1 MTAPLTER
9 AVRTYGVFINGEET
23 QPSAELIDREDPGTR
38 TLVARFSRGDLTQAQ
53 AAVAAA
59 RHAFDQGDWPTRPG
73 QERAAV
79 LRALAALMRRDQEA
93 LARIDA
99 EESGKPIR
107 LARGDVATGIALT
120 EYAAALA
127 MTGHGEA
134 HTNLGPDFT
143 GLVVREPCGV
153 VAMITPWNFPLL
165 LLMQKLPFA
174 LAAGCTAVCKPSE
187 LTSGSTLE
195 IAKLA
200 TEAGLPDGVFNVVTG
215 PGETVGSHLARS
227 EDVDL
232 LSFTGSTAVGR
243 SVIEASTGNL
253 KRLSLE
259 LGGKAAS
266 IVFPDADLED
276 AVDGVLFA
284 VLFNQG
290 ECCVSGARLLVHED
304 VADRFVQAL
313 ADRVSELRVGAPL
326 DEDADIGAMI
336 HAAHLDKVID
346 HVGGAEAEGARV
358 VAGGT
363 RLTSGAFGA
372 GHFMAPTIIDQV
384 SPQSRLFNEEVF
396 GPVLAI
402 TRFRTEEEA
411 VELANAVEYGL
422 ANSVWSKNIDTALAL
437 GRRLR
442 SGTVWVNTT
451 IDGAPQLPGGGVK
464 SSGYGRE
471 MGQAGFEEFT
481 EVKTIQIRSGKRTP
495 FFRGGSAR

>member
-1 MTAPLTER
+1 MIAPITER
-9 AVRTYGVFINGEET
+9 AVRTYGVFIDGEET
-23 QPSAELIDREDPGTR
+23 RPSGELIACKDPGTQEM
-38 TLVARFSRGDLTQAQ
+38 VAQFERADVAQAQ

-59 RHAFDQGDWPTRPG
+59 RRAFDEGDWPSRSG
-73 QERAAV
+73 AERAEV
-79 LRALAALMRRDQEA
+79 LRALASLMRRDQEA

-107 LARGDVATGIALT
+107 LARGDVAASIAMT

-127 MTGHGEA
+127 VTAHGDA
-134 HTNLGPDFT
+134 HTSLGPDFT
-143 GLVVREPCGV
+143 GLVIREPCGV

-165 LLMQKLPFA
+165 LLMQKLPYA

-195 IAKLA
+195 IARLA
-200 TEAGLPDGVFNVVTG
+200 AEAGLPAGVFNVVTG
-215 PGETVGSHLARS
+215 PGSTVGNHLARS
-227 EDVDL
+227 EDVDV
-232 LSFTGSTAVGR
+232 LSFTGSTDVGR
-243 SVIEASTGNL
+243 AIVEASAGNL

-276 AVDGVLFA
+276 AVDGVLFG

-304 VADRFVQAL
+304 AADRFVQAL
-313 ADRVSELRVGAPL
+313 ADRVRELRVGVPL
-326 DEDADIGAMI
+326 DEAADIGAMI
-336 HAAHLDKVID
+336 HSAHLDKVLAY
-346 HVGGAEAEGARV
+346 VSGAEAEGARI
-358 VAGGT
+358 VAGGSP
-363 RLTSGAFGA
+363 LTSGPFEA
-372 GHFMAPTIIDQV
+372 GCFMAPTIIDEV
-384 SPQSRLFNEEVF
+384 SPTSRLFQEEVF
-396 GPVLAI
+396 GPVLAVS
-402 TRFRTEEEA
+402 RFRTHDEA
-411 VELANAVEYGL
+411 IELANSVEYGL
-422 ANSVWSKNIDTALAL
+422 ANSVWSKNIDTALAV

-471 MGQAGFEEFT
+471 MGEAGFEEFT
-481 EVKTIQIRSGKRTP
+481 EVKTVQIRSGKRTP
-495 FFRGGSAR
+495 FFRTASA

>member
-1 MTAPLTER
+1 MAEIVER
-9 AVRTYGVFINGEET
+9 TVRRYGVFIDGRLSEPT
-23 QPSAELIDREDPGTR
+23 GELITREDPGTGAV
-38 TLVARFSRGDLTQAQ
+38 VAQFSRGTEEEAKT
-53 AAVAAA
+53 AVAAA
-59 RHAFDQGDWPTRPG
+59 RREFDTGVWPTLSG

-79 LRALAALMRRDQEA
+79 LLRLADLMRRDREI
-93 LARIDA
+93 LAKIDA

-107 LARGDVATGIALT
+107 LARGDVDASIGLT

-127 MTGHGEA
+127 VTQHGQV
-134 HTNLGPDFT
+134 HTNLGPGFT
-143 GLVVREPCGV
+143 GLVTREPCGV

-187 LTSGSTLE
+187 FTSGSTLE
-195 IAKLA
+195 IARLL

-215 PGETVGSHLARS
+215 FGSVVGDYLAKS
-227 EDVDL
+227 EDVDML
-232 LSFTGSTAVGR
+232 AFTGSTAVGR
-243 SVIEASTGNL
+243 SIIEGSAGSL

-266 IVFPDADLED
+266 IVCPDADLDD

-304 VADRFVQAL
+304 IADEFIQAL
-313 ADRVSELRVGAPL
+313 IQRVAALRVGPPL
-326 DEDADIGAMI
+326 DEGADIGALI
-336 HAAHLDKVID
+336 HDRHLDKVLGY
-346 HVGGAEAEGARV
+346 VEGARAAGAQV
-358 VAGGT
+358 VAGGE
-363 RLTSGAFGA
+363 RLTSGAFDQGY
-372 GHFMAPTIIDQV
+372 FMAPTIVDRV
-384 SPQSRLFNEEVF
+384 SPGSDLFREEVF
-396 GPVLAI
+396 GPVLAVS
-402 TRFRTEEEA
+402 RFGSEDEA
-411 VELANAVEYGL
+411 LELANSVDYGL
-422 ANSVWSKNIDTALAL
+422 ANSVWSKNIDTALSL

-471 MGQAGFEEFT
+471 MGEVGFEEFT
-481 EVKTIQIRSGKRTP
+481 EVKTIQIRTGKREP
-495 FFRGGSAR
+495 FFRTT

>member
-1 MTAPLTER
+1 MTAPVTAR
-9 AVRTYGVFINGEET
+9 PVRSYGVFIDGAEI
-23 QPSAELIDREDPGTR
+23 QPSTEFITRENPGTQEV
-38 TLVARFSRGDLTQAQ
+38 VARFAHGDLAQAR

-59 RHAFDQGDWPTRPG
+59 RRAFDQGDWPDRPG

-79 LRALAALMRRDQEA
+79 LRALASLIRRDQET

-127 MTGHGEA
+127 MTSHGEA
-134 HTNLGPDFT
+134 HTSLGPDFT
-143 GLVVREPCGV
+143 GLVTREPCGV

-174 LAAGCTAVCKPSE
+174 LAAGCTTVCKPSE

-195 IAKLA
+195 IARLA
-200 TEAGLPDGVFNVVTG
+200 AEAGLDRGVFNVVTG
-215 PGETVGSHLARS
+215 PGATVGHHLAQSR
-227 EDVDL
+227 DVDV

-243 SVIEASTGNL
+243 SIVEASAGNL

-266 IVFPDADLED
+266 VVFPDADLED
-276 AVDGVLFA
+276 AVDGVLFG

-290 ECCVSGARLLVHED
+290 ECCVSGARLLVHQD
-304 VADRFVQAL
+304 VADQFVRAL
-313 ADRVSELRVGAPL
+313 VDRVATLRVGAPL
-326 DEDADIGAMI
+326 DEDADIGPLI
-336 HAAHLDKVID
+336 HSAHLDKVLAAVD
-346 HVGGAEAEGARV
+346 GARAEGARV

-363 RLTSGAFGA
+363 RLTGDGFGA

-384 SPQSRLFNEEVF
+384 SPTSRLFNEEVF

-402 TRFRTEEEA
+402 SRFRTEDEA

-481 EVKTIQIRSGKRTP
+481 EVKTVQIRSGKRTP
-495 FFRGGSAR
+495 FFRGGAR

>member
-1 MTAPLTER
+1 MTAPVTGR
-9 AVRTYGVFINGEET
+9 PVRSYGIFIDGAEV
-23 QPSAELIDREDPGTR
+23 QPSAEFITRENPGTKEV
-38 TLVARFSRGDLTQAQ
+38 VARFTHGDPAQAQ

-59 RHAFDQGDWPTRPG
+59 RRAFDEGDWPNRSG

-79 LRALAALMRRDQEA
+79 LRALASLMRRDQET

-107 LARGDVATGIALT
+107 LARADVATGIALT

-127 MTGHGEA
+127 VTSHGQV

-143 GLVVREPCGV
+143 GLVTREPCGV

-174 LAAGCTAVCKPSE
+174 LAAGCTTVCKPSE

-200 TEAGLPDGVFNVVTG
+200 AEAGLPGGVFNVVTG
-215 PGETVGSHLARS
+215 PGSTVGHHLAQSR
-227 EDVDL
+227 DVDV

-243 SVIEASTGNL
+243 SVVEASAGNL

-266 IVFPDADLED
+266 VVFPDADLED

-290 ECCVSGARLLVHED
+290 ECCVSGARLLVHQD
-304 VADRFVQAL
+304 VADQFVQAL
-313 ADRVSELRVGAPL
+313 VDRVSTLRVGAPL
-326 DEDADIGAMI
+326 DEDADIGALI
-336 HAAHLDKVID
+336 HAAHLDKVLASVD
-346 HVGGAEAEGARV
+346 GARAEGARV

-363 RLTSGAFGA
+363 RLTADGLGA
-372 GHFMAPTIIDQV
+372 GYFMAPTIIDQV
-384 SPQSRLFNEEVF
+384 SPTSRLFSEEVF

-402 TRFRTEEEA
+402 SRFRTEDEA

-481 EVKTIQIRSGKRTP
+481 EVKTVQIRSGKRTP
-495 FFRGGSAR
+495 FFRGGAQ

>member
-1 MTAPLTER
+1 MTAPVTGR
-9 AVRTYGVFINGEET
+9 PVRSYGIFIDGEEV
-23 QPSAELIDREDPGTR
+23 QPSAKFITRENPGTKEV
-38 TLVARFSRGDLTQAQ
+38 VARFTHGDLAQAQ

-59 RHAFDQGDWPTRPG
+59 RRAFDQGDWPNRSG

-79 LRALAALMRRDQEA
+79 LRSLASLIRRDQEI

-127 MTGHGEA
+127 VTSHGQV
-134 HTNLGPDFT
+134 HTNLGQDFT
-143 GLVVREPCGV
+143 GLVTREPCGV

-174 LAAGCTAVCKPSE
+174 LAAGCTTVCKPSE

-200 TEAGLPDGVFNVVTG
+200 AEAGLPGGVFNVVTG
-215 PGETVGSHLARS
+215 PGSTVGHHLAQSR
-227 EDVDL
+227 DVDV

-243 SVIEASTGNL
+243 SVVEASAGNL

-266 IVFPDADLED
+266 VVFPDADLED

-290 ECCVSGARLLVHED
+290 ECCVSGARLLVHQD
-304 VADRFVQAL
+304 IADQFVQAL
-313 ADRVSELRVGAPL
+313 VDRVSTLRVGAPL
-326 DEDADIGAMI
+326 DEDADIGALI
-336 HAAHLDKVID
+336 HAAHLNKVLD
-346 HVGGAEAEGARV
+346 YVDSARAEGARV

-363 RLTSGAFGA
+363 RLTADGLGA
-372 GHFMAPTIIDQV
+372 GYFMAPTIIDQV
-384 SPQSRLFNEEVF
+384 SPTSRLFNEEVF

-402 TRFRTEEEA
+402 SRFRTEDEA

-464 SSGYGRE
+464 GSGYGRE

-481 EVKTIQIRSGKRTP
+481 EVKTVQIRSGKRTP
-495 FFRGGSAR
+495 FFRGGGAQ

>member
-1 MTAPLTER
+1 MVAPTTER
-9 AVRTYGVFINGEET
+9 AVRTYGVFIDGEET
-23 QPSAELIDREDPGTR
+23 QPTAELMARENPGTQKV
-38 TLVARFSRGDLTQAQ
+38 VARFTRGDASEAQ
-53 AAVAAA
+53 AAVTSA
-59 RHAFDQGDWPTRPG
+59 RRAFDKGDWPSRSG
-73 QERAAV
+73 AERAAV
-79 LRALAALMRRDQEA
+79 LRALASLMRRDQEP
-93 LARIDA
+93 LAGIDA

-107 LARGDVATGIALT
+107 LARGDVAAGIALT

-127 MTGHGEA
+127 MTSHGEV
-134 HTNLGPDFT
+134 HTHLGPDFT
-143 GLVVREPCGV
+143 GLVTREPCGV

-215 PGETVGSHLARS
+215 PGATVGNHLARS
-227 EDVDL
+227 SDVDL

-243 SVIEASTGNL
+243 SVVEASSGNV

-290 ECCVSGARLLVHED
+290 ECCVSGARLLVHQD
-304 VADRFVQAL
+304 VADRFVAAL
-313 ADRVSELRVGAPL
+313 VDRVSRLRVGAPL

-336 HAAHLDKVID
+336 HSAHLDKVLEYI
-346 HVGGAEAEGARV
+346 GGAEAEGARV

-363 RLTSGAFGA
+363 RLTSGAFAA

-384 SPQSRLFNEEVF
+384 SPTSRLFNEEVF

-402 TRFRTEEEA
+402 SRFRTEEEA
-411 VELANAVEYGL
+411 VELANSVEYGL
-422 ANSVWSKNIDTALAL
+422 ANSVWSKNIDTALSL

-451 IDGAPQLPGGGVK
+451 IDGAPQLPCGGVK
-464 SSGYGRE
+464 NSGYGRE

-481 EVKTIQIRSGKRTP
+481 ELKTIQIRSGKRTP
-495 FFRGGSAR
+495 FFRDGCAH